1 MGSGVSDRLDEL
13 NAPAPA
19 AWSTPEDHAV
29 VERRVRH
36 YLSALG
42 VQDADEAERLTR
54 QVIERVEFRAKLGQ
68 LGEPLETAIEETHR
82 LLDRWLIAE
91 LGLDAEPDR
100 LSAARAAVLGG
111 HLPGWTRRWAG
122 LSEIPLAESIRA
134 VRFQS
139 VPEPAPLTMEP
150 NPIQLCCHRLLPR
163 LLARIGRWL
172 GIRRPRRASAGVRA

>member
-13 NAPAPA
+13 DAPAPA
-19 AWSTPEDHAV
+19 AWSTPEDHAAV
-29 VERRVRH
+29 DRRVRL
-36 YLSALG
+36 YLNALG
-42 VQDADEAERLTR
+42 VQDPHETDVLACR
-54 QVIERVEFRAKLGQ
+54 VIERVEFRAKLGQ

-122 LSEIPLAESIRA
+122 LSEVSLAESIRA
-134 VRFQS
+134 VRFQA
-139 VPEPAPLTMEP
+139 VPERAPLAMEP
-150 NPIQLCCHRLLPR
+150 NPIRLCCHRLVRRLP
-163 LLARIGRWL
+163 AWVGRRL
-172 GIRRPRRASAGVRA
+172 GIRGRHSAATEVQA

>member
-1 MGSGVSDRLDEL
+1 MGSGMNDRLDEL
-13 NAPAPA
+13 DAPAPP
-19 AWSTPEDHAV
+19 AWSTPEDRAR
-29 VERRVRH
+29 VEGRVKL
-36 YLSALG
+36 YLNTLG
-42 VQDADEAERLTR
+42 VHDVHEAEVLTR

-122 LSEIPLAESIRA
+122 LSEMSLADSIRA
-134 VRFQS
+134 VRFQA
-139 VPEPAPLTMEP
+139 VPERAPLTMEP
-150 NPIQLCCHRLLPR
+150 NPIQLCCHRLVRR
-163 LLARIGRWL
+163 LLVRVGRWL
-172 GIRRPRRASAGVRA
+172 GIRDRRPASAEVHP